1 MSVSG
6 EAGPNPVSSTLE
18 RLQALPVTA
27 RKLFTVIVQQA
38 GSGPLRPKRQGT
50 ATPPEILEAC
60 GLDVAEFYE
69 LLDVLAAAGLVRVRN
84 AYPFEE
90 IELTPEA
97 VGLTDQ
103 EAHSTQHGMILR
115 EFDVPPDRRFFEDY
129 VPGRVYE
136 FGAITVTEAEIVEF
150 AARFDPQSFHLDPIK
165 AAASQFGGIVAS
177 GWHTIGVAMRLLVD
191 HYLTHV
197 ASLGSPGVDE
207 IRWPNPVRPGDTLRI
222 RAAIIETRASRSKPD
237 RGIVRTRIEALN
249 QKDELVLSM
258 IAVSFL
264 GRRPPAELIRSV

>member
-1 MSVSG
+1 MNGSGEPGENSVSSRFD
-6 EAGPNPVSSTLE
+6 PLE
-18 RLQALPVTA
+18 ALPVNA
-27 RKLFTVIVQQA
+27 RKLLSVIVQQA
-38 GSGPLRPKRQGT
+38 GSGPMRPKRQGT
-50 ATPPEILEAC
+50 CTPPEILEAC

-69 LLDVLAAAGLVRVRN
+69 LLNLLAAAGLVRVRN

-90 IELTPEA
+90 IEFTPQVA
-97 VGLTDQ
+97 ACQ
-103 EAHSTQHGMILR
+103 YQAAQSIRYGMILR
-115 EFDVPPDRRFFEDY
+115 EFDVPADQRFFEDY

-136 FGAITVTEAEIVEF
+136 FGAITMTETDIVEF
-150 AARFDPQSFHLDPIK
+150 AARFDPQSFHLDPIT
-165 AAASQFGGIVAS
+165 AAASQFGGIIAS

-222 RAAIIETRASRSKPD
+222 RATIIEARTSRSKPD
-237 RGIVRTRIEALN
+237 RGIIRTRVEALN

-264 GRRPPAELIRSV
+264 GRRPRAEAGVEP

>member
-6 EAGPNPVSSTLE
+6 EAGPNPVPSTFE
-18 RLQALPVTA
+18 RLQALPVSA

-38 GSGPLRPKRQGT
+38 GSGPMRPKRQGT

-69 LLDVLAAAGLVRVRN
+69 LLHVLAAAGLVRVQN

-103 EAHSTQHGMILR
+103 EAHSTQHGMIFR
-115 EFDVPPDRRFFEDY
+115 EFDVPADRRFFEDY
-129 VPGRVYE
+129 VSGRVYE
-136 FGAITVTEAEIVEF
+136 LGAITVTEAEIVEF

-222 RAAIIETRASRSKPD
+222 RAAIIETRVSRSKPD

-264 GRRPPAELIRSV
+264 GRRPTAELIRSV

>member
-1 MSVSG
+1 MNVSG
-6 EAGPNPVSSTLE
+6 EAGENSVSSTFD

-27 RKLFTVIVQQA
+27 RKLFSVIVQQA
-38 GSGPLRPKRQGT
+38 GSGPMRPKREGT
-50 ATPPEILEAC
+50 CTPPEILEAC

-69 LLDVLAAAGLVRVRN
+69 LLNVLAAAGLVRVRN

-90 IELTPEA
+90 IQLTPEA
-97 VGLTDQ
+97 AGYNDQ
-103 EAHSTQHGMILR
+103 AVQPTRDGMIFR
-115 EFDVPPDRRFFEDY
+115 KFDVPAEQRFFEDY

-136 FGAITVTEAEIVEF
+136 FGAITVTQAEIVEF

-165 AAASQFGGIVAS
+165 AAASQFGGIIAS
-177 GWHTIGVAMRLLVD
+177 GWHTIGLAMRLLVD
-191 HYLTHV
+191 YYLTHV
-197 ASLGSPGVDE
+197 ASFGSPGVDE

-222 RAAIIETRASRSKPD
+222 RATIIEARASRSKPD

-258 IAVSFL
+258 MAVSFL
-264 GRRPPAELIRSV
+264 GRRPRAEAG

>member
-1 MSVSG
+1 MSG
-6 EAGPNPVSSTLE
+6 EAGENSVSS
-18 RLQALPVTA
+18 RFDPLQALPVNA
-27 RKLFTVIVQQA
+27 RKLLSVIVQQV
-38 GSGPLRPKRQGT
+38 GSGPIRPKRQGT

-60 GLDVAEFYE
+60 GLDVTEFYE
-69 LLDVLAAAGLVRVRN
+69 LLNVLAEAGLVRVQN

-90 IELTPEA
+90 IEFTPEVAACKYQA
-97 VGLTDQ
+97 VQ
-103 EAHSTQHGMILR
+103 STHDGMILR
-115 EFDVPPDRRFFEDY
+115 EFNVPANQRYLEDY

-136 FGAITVTEAEIVEF
+136 FGAITVTETDIVEF

-165 AAASQFGGIVAS
+165 AAARPFGGIIAS

-222 RAAIIETRASRSKPD
+222 RATIIEARASRSKPD
-237 RGIVRTRIEALN
+237 RGIVRTRVEALN
-249 QKDELVLSM
+249 QNDELVLSM

-264 GRRPPAELIRSV
+264 GRHPRAERG